1 MRKVSSGAGNVG
13 RFEMTNRVGVEPEE
27 LTRICQEYDI
37 AYLGLF
43 GSALNEDFGPDS
55 DIDLLVS
62 FESGTRV
69 GLIEFAGIQRELS
82 TLFGREV
89 DLVPA
94 NSLKPSLRDEVLASA
109 ETLHAS

>member
-1 MRKVSSGAGNVG
+1 
-13 RFEMTNRVGVEPEE
+13 MTTRVGVEPDE
-27 LTRICQEYDI
+27 LARICEEHGI

-43 GSALNEDFGPDS
+43 GSALDEDFGPDS

-62 FESGTRV
+62 FESEKRV
-69 GLIEFAGIQRELS
+69 GLIELAGIQRELS
-82 TLFGREV
+82 ALFGREV

-94 NSLKPSLRDEVLASA
+94 NSLKPSLQDEVLASA